1 MSGAWEEDEEA
12 LARAA
17 DMFRLLGDPT
27 RLRVMLAC
35 LAGPAPVGSIAEAA
49 GASPSL
55 TSHHLRLLRAAGLAR
70 GRRKSRQV
78 LYEAADSHVRRMLA
92 EVLAHAAHPHDAED
106 EGPEA

>member
-1 MSGAWEEDEEA
+1 MSAPQEEA

-17 DMFRLLGDPT
+17 EMFRLLGDPT

-35 LAGPAPVGSIAEAA
+35 LEGPAPVGAIAEAA

-70 GRRKSRQV
+70 GRRRSRQV
-78 LYEAADSHVRRMLA
+78 LYEAADAHVRRMLD
-92 EVLAHAAHPHDAED
+92 ELLAHAAHPHE
-106 EGPEA
+106 EGSQTEI